1 MQDDKRKMYCIVRFE
16 KRGYGAAIVI
26 KQLTFT
32 DAQKAKIKFIKETG
46 EHFLYYIDTNVSA
59 KEAISQMKHES
70 IIIDRLLDRAYSKL
84 GVL

>member
-1 MQDDKRKMYCIVRFE
+1 MKEDKRKMYCIVRFE
-16 KRGYGAAIVI
+16 KRGYGAVI
-26 KQLTFT
+26 CVKQLTFT

-70 IIIDRLLDRAYSKL
+70 IIIDQLLDRAYSKL